1 MEITVDVQQFADLI
15 PRLAKATGKSLSQIV
30 KQQAAL
36 LVRGSGEGR
45 DEGLIPYTAPFEERG
60 GQKLQTAI
68 VERDIRRVFLTA
80 STAKKILKNSGVRGA
95 SSALTRYVKANQ
107 VQKAI
112 SLLNGTMDK
121 RVRAKGYTRQQ
132 GGKSVRVKSYSQT
145 RSISVDLRN
154 PRLGKITS
162 IASKPN
168 PAVHKSR
175 QRGVRTVV
183 IGKQW
188 SQLVTDN
195 GSLAAYIKQ
204 KQRNVGILKAG
215 WRPAADGLG
224 VTLPTYVKNAPL
236 APGNYDGSQLQSENP
251 SVTLVNFSRTITRGI
266 NSLMQRALRGR
277 RIRMQADIERKLAA
291 LAENGGK

>member
-15 PRLAKATGKSLSQIV
+15 PRLAKATGKSLSDIV
-30 KQQAAL
+30 KQQAKL

-45 DEGLIPYTAPFEERG
+45 DEGLVAYTPPFEDKG
-60 GQKLQTAI
+60 GQKLGKAL

-80 STAKKILKNSGVRGA
+80 ATAKQILKRSGVRGA
-95 SSALTRYVKANQ
+95 SVALTRYLKANQ
-107 VQKAI
+107 IQKAI

-145 RSISVDLRN
+145 RAISVDLRN
-154 PRLGKITS
+154 PRLGKINS
-162 IASKPN
+162 VDKRPN
-168 PAVHKSR
+168 PGVHKGR
-175 QRGVRTVV
+175 QRGDRTSV

-215 WRPAADGLG
+215 WRPAADALG
-224 VTLPTYVKNAPL
+224 VTLPTYVKNAPR
-236 APGNYDGSQLQSENP
+236 ADGNCSLQLESDNP
-251 SVTLVNFSRTITRGI
+251 SVTLTNSARTITRGI
-266 NSLMQRALRGR
+266 NSLMERALRGR